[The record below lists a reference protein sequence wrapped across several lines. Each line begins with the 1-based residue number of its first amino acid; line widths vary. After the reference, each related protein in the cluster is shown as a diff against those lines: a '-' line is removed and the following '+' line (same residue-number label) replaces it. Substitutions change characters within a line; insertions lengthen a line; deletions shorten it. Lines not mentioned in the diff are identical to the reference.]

1 MDVYLGAPELLA
13 DVLAAEVAAPDE
25 DEVGV
30 GVDPEE
36 DGMDEEGSVEG
47 ARPREARFP
56 MALSELPLLDAEG
69 ARSRA
74 SVPPAAPS
82 AKNFRM

>member
-1 MDVYLGAPELLA
+1 MSCARFSACAE
-13 DVLAAEVAAPDE
+13 AAEDAEAVE
-25 DEVGV
+25 DEAGMGV
-30 GVDPEE
+30 GVEPE
-36 DGMDEEGSVEG
+36 EEGSVEG

-82 AKNFRM
+82 ASTKFENVNY

>member
-1 MDVYLGAPELLA
+1 M
-13 DVLAAEVAAPDE
+13 
-25 DEVGV
+25 

-36 DGMDEEGSVEG
+36 DGMDEEEGSVEG

-56 MALSELPLLDAEG
+56 MALSVLPLLDEEG

-82 AKNFRM
+82 EKC

>member
-1 MDVYLGAPELLA
+1 MSCARFSACDEVDTA
-13 DVLAAEVAAPDE
+13 DDEVDAAEE

-30 GVDPEE
+30 GVDPEDDGIE
-36 DGMDEEGSVEG
+36 DGSVEG

-56 MALSELPLLDAEG
+56 MALSVLPLLEG
-69 ARSRA
+69 AKSRA

-82 AKNFRM
+82 IKS

>member
-1 MDVYLGAPELLA
+1 MSCARFSACAE
-13 DVLAAEVAAPDE
+13 AAEDAEAVE
-25 DEVGV
+25 DEAGVGV
-30 GVDPEE
+30 GVEPEE
-36 DGMDEEGSVEG
+36 EEGSVEG

-56 MALSELPLLDAEG
+56 MALSELPLLDADG

-82 AKNFRM
+82 TKI